1 MKVGIPKET
10 RHGETRVAATPDTAK
25 KLRAQGLEVVVER
38 DAGRAAH
45 FPDAAYQAVGAT
57 LVTAAEALGADIV
70 FKVHKPNDAET
81 AQMRRGALLVSFME
95 LCNIEG
101 KLNSLAQAGVDAFAL
116 ELIPR
121 ISRAQA
127 MDALSSQSNI
137 AGYRAVLEAANLYG
151 RFFPMMMTSAG
162 SAKPARVI
170 VLGAGVAGLQAIA
183 TARRLG
189 AQVSAYDVRPEVKE
203 QVMSLGA
210 RFIELDLGESG
221 VGTGGYAKQ
230 LSEEAQRR
238 QVELLGEEL
247 KKADI
252 IISTALIPCQPAPLL
267 ISEDAIKGMHA
278 GTVVIDMAAAAGGN
292 CPLSKPDQTLN
303 IHDVILC
310 GISNFPALM
319 PADAS
324 AFYARNLLNFLG
336 LLLDKQDGE
345 VILKDY
351 LADEITAA
359 SLVTHKGEVRYQG
372 R

>member
-1 MKVGIPKET
+1 MKVGIPKEI
-10 RHGETRVAATPDTAK
+10 RAGETRVAATPDSVK
-25 KLRAQGLEVVVER
+25 KLRAQGLEVVVEQS
-38 DAGRAAH
+38 AGRAAH
-45 FPDAAYQAVGAT
+45 FPDEAYAAVGAI
-57 LVTAAEALGADIV
+57 LGNAADALAADIV
-70 FKVHKPNDAET
+70 FKVHKPTDAEI

-95 LCNIEG
+95 LCNAEG
-101 KLNSLAQAGVDAFAL
+101 KLDTLAQAGVDSFAL
-116 ELIPR
+116 ELVPR
-121 ISRAQA
+121 ISRAQT

-137 AGYRAVLEAANLYG
+137 AGYRAVLEAANLFG

-210 RFIELDLGESG
+210 RFIELDVGESG
-221 VGTGGYAKQ
+221 VGQGGYAKQ
-230 LSEEAQRR
+230 LSESAQQR
-238 QVELLGEEL
+238 QVYLLGEEL

-252 IISTALIPCQPAPLL
+252 VISTALIPCQPAPLL
-267 ISEDAIKGMHA
+267 ISAEAIRGMQA

-292 CPLSKPDQTLN
+292 CPLSKPDQTIN
-303 IHDVILC
+303 VDGVIIC
-310 GISNFPALM
+310 GISNFAALM

-336 LLLDKQDGE
+336 LLLDKQDTG
-345 VILKDY
+345 VALKDY
-351 LADEITAA
+351 LADEISAA
-359 SLVTHKGEVRYQG
+359 ALVTYRGQTRYQG